1 MNELVPVFETSLF
14 DTSLTDVGIDFLE
27 LGIDSVL
34 QDGLLKDIPIVGT
47 IVGVGKFAQN
57 VHDRNLLRQTL
68 VFINEFN
75 NGRISSAK
83 IEKHRKKLQQN
94 PKLMEEEMGRV
105 LILLDKNIDMVKS
118 VFEAKFYSAYVD
130 DKITW
135 NEFCELC
142 DITDRLFIS
151 DLTNLKEAYTNNGV
165 TGQMSIS
172 YKHDRLI
179 SVGLLTNE
187 ARLSGSIFVLDLDSK
202 EQQNIID
209 LTDIGKIFCNIA
221 FN

>member
-14 DTSLTDVGIDFLE
+14 DTPLVDIGVDFFE
-27 LGIDSVL
+27 LGIDSIL

-57 VHDRNLLRQTL
+57 VHDRNLLRQSL

-75 NGRISSAK
+75 NGHIAPEK
-83 IEKHRKKLQQN
+83 IAKHRIKLQQN
-94 PKLMEEEMGRV
+94 PHFREEEIGRV
-105 LILLDKNIDMVKS
+105 LILLNKNMDMIKS
-118 VFEAKFYSAYVD
+118 LYEAKFYVAYVD
-130 DKITW
+130 EQISWTD
-135 NEFCELC
+135 FCELC

-151 DLTNLKEAYTNNGV
+151 DISSLREAYLNNGISE
-165 TGQMSIS
+165 QMEIS

-187 ARLSGSIFVLDLDSK
+187 ARLSGSIFVVELDSQ
-202 EQQNIID
+202 EQQNIMD
-209 LTDIGKIFCNIA
+209 LTEIGRKFCGIA